1 MPGVMVRTC
10 WNAITSI
17 LPLEMFSS
25 NTRASLLESGQKPGA
40 RASMR
45 RVIQRTDFPHQ
56 RYRAKERELEPDVN
70 TGRFGFPAPS
80 LILGAEAA
88 MQENRMRSSRH
99 PTSNSGTQRTPARS
113 GTAASAP
120 NLKLGAEEYIS
131 AAPIRPCRHPDPVW
145 GPTRT
150 HRLPKMSAWA
160 PGFRLGAEARTPAFP
175 RCPFGHPVLSRV
187 PKRTFATT

>member
-1 MPGVMVRTC
+1 MVPGVMVRTC

-45 RVIQRTDFPHQ
+45 RAIQRTDFPRQ

-70 TGRFGFPAPS
+70 TGRFAFPAPS

-131 AAPIRPCRHPDPVW
+131 PPQYVRVGTQIQPGGRH
-145 GPTRT
+145 GHT
-150 HRLPKMSAWA
+150 AY
-160 PGFRLGAEARTPAFP
+160 P
-175 RCPFGHPVLSRV
+175 RCPLGHPDSDWG
-187 PKRTFATT
+187 PKRTLPPFQDVRLGTRF